1 MRWSPGT
8 VEREEITLKNAAH
21 LSLLFL
27 LTTILTLDLFIQSL
41 VSANRGHIPF
51 HPDVTIFEP
60 NQRAMIAFNGEE
72 QILLLSTDTR
82 ASRATQV
89 LEVLPLPSEPEV
101 TKGDLE
107 VFRRATTLIN
117 RYLSRNDVRSLSK
130 RAADRESYQEA
141 GEVTFHKQIGP
152 HDVSVTKVLQPAGF
166 VDWVMNYLKKS
177 GVPAPLLP
185 QGMKEL
191 VALYINDGYRWFVF
205 DVVSL
210 EPELSTSQPIQYRF
224 VTKWLYYPM
233 RITSLASGHTTVE
246 LLVLTPRLLSD
257 FPALPVEMVHLEH
270 DPISLSVDEIRWLNP
285 EMCDL
290 VGGQS
295 GCKLRIWNIRG
306 RLSDFKWDLL
316 AR

>member
-1 MRWSPGT
+1 MKN
-8 VEREEITLKNAAH
+8 TLRV
-21 LSLLFL
+21 SIVFLFTAL
-27 LTTILTLDLFIQSL
+27 LTLDMMVPSP

-51 HPDVTIFEP
+51 QPDVTIFEP

-72 QILLLSTDTR
+72 QILLLSTDSR

-101 TKGDLE
+101 KKGDLE

-117 RYLSRNDVRSLSK
+117 RYLSRTDVRSMSKGREDLS
-130 RAADRESYQEA
+130 SYQEA

-152 HDVSVTKVLQPAGF
+152 HDVSVTRVLQPDGF
-166 VDWVMNYLKKS
+166 VDWVINYLKKS
-177 GVPAPLLP
+177 GVSAPLLP

-210 EPELSTSQPIQYRF
+210 EPDLSTSQPIQYRF
-224 VTKWLYYPM
+224 ATKWLYYPM
-233 RITSLASGHTTVE
+233 RITSLAAGHTTVE

-290 VGGQS
+290 VGGQT
-295 GCKLRIWNIRG
+295 GTKLRIWKIRG
-306 RLSDFKWDLL
+306 KLSDFSWDLL